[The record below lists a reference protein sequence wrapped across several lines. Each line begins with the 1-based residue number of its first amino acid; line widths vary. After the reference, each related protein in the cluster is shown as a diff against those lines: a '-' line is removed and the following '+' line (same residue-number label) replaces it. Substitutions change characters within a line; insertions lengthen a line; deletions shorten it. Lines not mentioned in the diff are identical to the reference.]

1 EWVED
6 WDLYAINGAGRVL
19 RGGGYFS
26 IPSTVRSSKREV
38 LHQPLDRDDALGFRC
53 AVSQKQ

>member
-1 EWVED
+1 VED
-6 WDLYAINGAGRVL
+6 WDPYATNGAGRVL

-38 LHQPLDRDDALGFRC
+38 LHRPLDRNDALGFRC
-53 AVSQKQ
+53 AVSPKQ